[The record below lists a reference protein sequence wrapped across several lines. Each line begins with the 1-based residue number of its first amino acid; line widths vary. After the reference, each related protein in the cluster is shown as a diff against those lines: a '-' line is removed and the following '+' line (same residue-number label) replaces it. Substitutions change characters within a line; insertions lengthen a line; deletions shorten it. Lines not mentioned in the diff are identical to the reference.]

1 MPIWN
6 GNELGEEAG
15 PRSLWRPSVIAFDV
29 DTSVSPDTVM
39 MPSRRHAIAWVLGL
53 GLTTGAALADTGV
66 PDPDQNQNWLRVRQM
81 MFGQREV
88 HAQAKDVLR
97 VFIAKRA
104 ADASVVPLM
113 VRTYV
118 DQTPQRFIKNL
129 WVMIDN
135 NPSPVGVRFQ
145 FSPESGKAD
154 IETRVRIEGY
164 TPVRAVA
171 EMNDGSLW
179 MDTATINASGGCSA
193 PLKEIPDL
201 ALLGR
206 MRFKISDTIE
216 AGKPLQ
222 TQLMIEHPNFSGLA
236 ETVIRTGDDGVDTSP
251 AKLAPRYVK
260 QVDVTYGG
268 KPILRAD
275 VDFTISENPNFRFYF
290 VPREKAELRAVVV
303 DTADKRFEHAMAI
316 GGSGS

>member
-1 MPIWN
+1 MF
-6 GNELGEEAG
+6 
-15 PRSLWRPSVIAFDV
+15 RSI
-29 DTSVSPDTVM
+29 
-39 MPSRRHAIAWVLGL
+39 RHAILLVLVT
-53 GLTTGAALADTGV
+53 GLTTGAALAASSV
-66 PDPDQNQNWLRVRQM
+66 PDPDQNENWLRVRQM
-81 MFGQREV
+81 MFGKREV
-88 HAQAKDVLR
+88 NAQAKDVLR

-118 DQTPQRFIKNL
+118 DQTPQRYIRTM
-129 WVMIDN
+129 WIMIDN
-135 NPSPVGVRFQ
+135 NPSPVGIRFQ
-145 FSPESGKAD
+145 LGPDSGKAD

-171 EMNDGSLW
+171 EMSDGSLW

-193 PLKEIPDL
+193 PLKELPDL
-201 ALLGR
+201 ALMGR
-206 MRFKISDTIE
+206 MRFKISDPIE

-222 TQLMIEHPNFSGLA
+222 VQLMIQHPNFSGLA
-236 ETVIRTGDDGVDTSP
+236 ETIIRTGDDAGSQSLP
-251 AKLAPRYVK
+251 ARPKLDPQYVK
-260 QVDVTYGG
+260 QVNVTYGG

-303 DTADKRFEHAMAI
+303 DTADNRFEHAMEV
-316 GGSGS
+316 GGSGL

>member
-1 MPIWN
+1 
-6 GNELGEEAG
+6 
-15 PRSLWRPSVIAFDV
+15 
-29 DTSVSPDTVM
+29 
-39 MPSRRHAIAWVLGL
+39 MPSARHAIALVLVL
-53 GLTTGAALADTGV
+53 GLTTGAALANSGV
-66 PDPDQNQNWLRVRQM
+66 PDPDQNENWLSVRQM
-81 MFGQREV
+81 MFGKREV
-88 HAQAKDVLR
+88 NAQAKDVLR

-118 DQTPQRFIKNL
+118 DQTPQRYIKNL

-135 NPSPVGVRFQ
+135 NPSPVGIRFQ
-145 FSPESGKAD
+145 FSPDSGKAD

-171 EMNDGSLW
+171 EMSDGSLW
-179 MDTATINASGGCSA
+179 MDTAIINASGGCSA

-201 ALLGR
+201 ALMGR
-206 MRFKISDTIE
+206 MRFKISDPIE
-216 AGKPLQ
+216 VGKPLQ
-222 TQLMIEHPNFSGLA
+222 VQLMIQHPNFSGLA
-236 ETVIRTGDDGVDTSP
+236 ETVIRTGDDAAGQSLT
-251 AKLAPRYVK
+251 KLAPQYVK
-260 QVDVTYGG
+260 QVNVTYGG

-303 DTADKRFEHAMAI
+303 DTADKRFEQAIEI
-316 GGSGS
+316 GGAGL